1 MTATRVM
8 QRLDALLP
16 ALRERAQETE
26 DLRRIPDES
35 IKALQETGF
44 FRLLQPKQ
52 WGGYEADPVL
62 FYSAVKKIAQRVWFH
77 RVGLLDHRGTQLA
90 PRPLL
95 SAGTGRRV
103 GATTLTFAS
112 RPLTPRWVW
121 VK

>member
-1 MTATRVM
+1 MNQPIEEDGSVEVGNHDSHEVM

-35 IKALQETGF
+35 IKGLQETGF

-62 FYSAVKKIAQRVWFH
+62 FYSAVK
-77 RVGLLDHRGTQLA
+77 
-90 PRPLL
+90 
-95 SAGTGRRV
+95 
-103 GATTLTFAS
+103 
-112 RPLTPRWVW
+112 
-121 VK
+121 